1 MSGLCYPPNYLYVE
15 QFWHCSVVCLFSF
28 IINFF
33 QTRCYEYHL
42 SAKQLKSRLGPA
54 LCPNCLHTLHVL
66 YQQYNTNLLAYQQNT
81 MPLAI
86 YNTKQYDIHLL
97 SLLYKTTSTGGC
109 RDKRHHSIRHQY
121 IYACSNAYLLETG
134 WDKLRCL
141 RRLCNRTCQVRI
153 T

>member
-1 MSGLCYPPNYLYVE
+1 
-15 QFWHCSVVCLFSF
+15 
-28 IINFF
+28 
-33 QTRCYEYHL
+33 
-42 SAKQLKSRLGPA
+42 
-54 LCPNCLHTLHVL
+54 
-66 YQQYNTNLLAYQQNT
+66 

-121 IYACSNAYLLETG
+121 IHVYACSNARLLETG
-134 WDKLRCL
+134 WVKLRCL

-153 T
+153 P